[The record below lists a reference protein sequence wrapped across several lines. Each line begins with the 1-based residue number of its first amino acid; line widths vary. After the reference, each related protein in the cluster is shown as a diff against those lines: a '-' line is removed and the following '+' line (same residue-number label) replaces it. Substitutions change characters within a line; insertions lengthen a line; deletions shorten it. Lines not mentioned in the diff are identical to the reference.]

1 MHEREHLDLQ
11 DDVEAPPGPE
21 IRHVEVLH
29 GGVDGALVVLPHGG
43 MDLGD
48 SVHGA
53 VPELTHVGLDCSGRP
68 WGSEEA
74 IAISVDLSAMVEAED
89 HRRRFRRR
97 VMDDAWRGELPCNT
111 PLLDD
116 LTIAACS
123 KKRRYMFSP
132 EVGSNFSGMQA
143 RLFLGGV

>member
-1 MHEREHLDLQ
+1 MHGREHLDLQ

-29 GGVDGALVVLPHGG
+29 GGVDGALVVLPRGG
-43 MDLGD
+43 VDLGD

-89 HRRRFRRR
+89 HQHRFRRR
-97 VMDDAWRGELPCNT
+97 VMDDAWRGELPRNT

-116 LTIAACS
+116 LTIAAC
-123 KKRRYMFSP
+123 
-132 EVGSNFSGMQA
+132 
-143 RLFLGGV
+143 

>member
-1 MHEREHLDLQ
+1 M
-11 DDVEAPPGPE
+11 EAPPGPE
-21 IRHVEVLH
+21 IQHVEVLH
-29 GGVDGALVVLPHGG
+29 GGVDGALVILPRGG
-43 MDLGD
+43 VDLGD

-89 HRRRFRRR
+89 HQHRFRRR
-97 VMDDAWRGELPCNT
+97 VMDDAWRGELPRNT

-123 KKRRYMFSP
+123 KKKGATCSAPRW
-132 EVGSNFSGMQA
+132 V
-143 RLFLGGV
+143 LTFLGCKQGYF